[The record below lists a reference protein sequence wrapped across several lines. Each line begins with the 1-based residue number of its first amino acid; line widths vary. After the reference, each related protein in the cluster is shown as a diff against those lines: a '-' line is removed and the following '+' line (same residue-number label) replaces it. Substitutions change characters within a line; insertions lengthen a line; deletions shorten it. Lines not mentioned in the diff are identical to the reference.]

1 MAFTAKDVQALRER
15 TGCGMMDCKKAL
27 TEADGD
33 MEKAVEI
40 LRERGLAAQTKK
52 AGRIAAEG
60 VVYACSTENVG
71 VIIEINS
78 ETDFVAKNEKFM
90 DFVKACAEAVVKYN
104 PADVDALLQCDG
116 GEGTIE
122 EMLRDRILTIG
133 ENIKIRRFERV
144 DGITVPYIHMGGV
157 YATLVKFETTPEIA
171 AKPEFTDFGKDIAMQ
186 VAAINPTYLSEEEVP
201 ASVVENEKE
210 IRIAQL
216 KQDPKNANKPQ
227 NILDKIVTGGLGK
240 FFKEVCLLDQSFVKD
255 DKMSVKD
262 YVAKTAR
269 ELGGDIKVVKF
280 LRYEKGEGLEKRNED
295 FAAEVAAQI
304 NK

>member
-1 MAFTAKDVQALRER
+1 MAFTAKDVQTLRER

-27 TEADGD
+27 TEAEGD
-33 MEKAVEI
+33 MDKAIEI

-60 VVYACSTENVG
+60 VVFATSTEDVG
-71 VIIEINS
+71 VILEVNS

-90 DFVKACAEAVVKYN
+90 DFVKACANAVIKYN

-144 DGITVPYIHMGGV
+144 EGITVPYIHMGGV
-157 YATLVKFETTPEIA
+157 YATLVKFETSPEIA
-171 AKPEFTDFGKDIAMQ
+171 AKPEFTEFGKDIAMQ
-186 VAAINPTYLSEEEVP
+186 VAAINPTYLNEEEVP
-201 ASVVENEKE
+201 ASVIENEKE
-210 IRIAQL
+210 VRIAQL

-227 NILDKIVTGGLGK
+227 NILDKIVQGGLGK
-240 FFKEVCLLDQSFVKD
+240 FFKEVCLLDQPFVKE
-255 DKMSVKD
+255 DKISVSD
-262 YVAKTAR
+262 YVARKAK

>member
-78 ETDFVAKNEKFM
+78 ETDFVAKNDKFM

-262 YVAKTAR
+262 YVAKTAK

>member
-1 MAFTAKDVQALRER
+1 MAFTAKDVQTLRER

-27 TEADGD
+27 TEAEGD
-33 MEKAVEI
+33 MDKAIEI

-60 VVYACSTENVG
+60 VVFATSTEDVG
-71 VIIEINS
+71 VILEVNS

-90 DFVKACAEAVVKYN
+90 DFVRACANAVIKYN

-144 DGITVPYIHMGGV
+144 EGITVPYIHMGGV
-157 YATLVKFETTPEIA
+157 YATLVKFETSPEIA
-171 AKPEFTDFGKDIAMQ
+171 AKPEFTEFGKDIAMQ
-186 VAAINPTYLSEEEVP
+186 VAAINPTYLNEEEVP
-201 ASVVENEKE
+201 ASVIENEKE
-210 IRIAQL
+210 VRIAQL

-227 NILDKIVTGGLGK
+227 NILDKIVQGGLGK
-240 FFKEVCLLDQSFVKD
+240 FFKEVCLLDQPFVKE
-255 DKMSVKD
+255 DKISVSD
-262 YVAKTAR
+262 YVTRKAK

>member
-1 MAFTAKDVQALRER
+1 MAFTAKDVQTLRER

-27 TEADGD
+27 TEAEGD
-33 MEKAVEI
+33 MDKAIEI

-60 VVYACSTENVG
+60 VVFATSTEDVG
-71 VIIEINS
+71 VILEVNS
-78 ETDFVAKNEKFM
+78 ETDFVAKNDKFM
-90 DFVKACAEAVVKYN
+90 DFVKACANAVIKDD

-144 DGITVPYIHMGGV
+144 EGITIPYIHMGGV
-157 YATLVKFETTPEIA
+157 YATLVKFETSPEIA
-171 AKPEFTDFGKDIAMQ
+171 AKPEFTEFGKDIAMQ
-186 VAAINPTYLSEEEVP
+186 VAAINPTYLCEKEVP

-210 IRIAQL
+210 VRIAQL

-227 NILDKIVTGGLGK
+227 NILDKIVQGGLGK
-240 FFKEVCLLDQSFVKD
+240 FFKEVCLLDQPFVKE
-255 DKMSVKD
+255 DKISVSD
-262 YVAKTAR
+262 YVARKSK

>member
-27 TEADGD
+27 TEAEGD
-33 MEKAVEI
+33 MDKAIEI

-60 VVYACSTENVG
+60 VVFATSSENVG
-71 VIIEINS
+71 VILEVNS
-78 ETDFVAKNEKFM
+78 ETDFVAKNDKFM
-90 DFVKACAEAVVKYN
+90 DFVRACAEAVIKN
-104 PADVDALLQCDG
+104 DPADVEALLQCDG

-144 DGITVPYIHMGGV
+144 EGVTVPYIHMGGV
-157 YATLVKFETTPEIA
+157 YATLVKFETSPEIA
-171 AKPEFTDFGKDIAMQ
+171 AKPEFVEFGKDIAMQ
-186 VAAINPTYLSEEEVP
+186 VAAINPTYLNEEEVP
-201 ASVVENEKE
+201 AEVIENEKE
-210 IRIAQL
+210 VRIAQL

-227 NILDKIVTGGLGK
+227 NILDKIVVGGLNK
-240 FFKEVCLLDQSFVKD
+240 YFKEVCLLDQPFVKD

-262 YVAKTAR
+262 YVAKTAK

>member
-144 DGITVPYIHMGGV
+144 EGITVPYIHMGGV

-262 YVAKTAR
+262 YVAKTAK

>member
-27 TEADGD
+27 TEAEGD
-33 MEKAVEI
+33 MDKAIEI

-60 VVYACSTENVG
+60 VVFATSSENVG
-71 VIIEINS
+71 VILEVNS
-78 ETDFVAKNEKFM
+78 ETDFVAKNDKFM
-90 DFVKACAEAVVKYN
+90 DFVRACAEAVIKN
-104 PADVDALLQCDG
+104 DPADVDALLQCNG

-144 DGITVPYIHMGGV
+144 EGVTVPYIHMGGV
-157 YATLVKFETTPEIA
+157 YATLVKFETSPEIA
-171 AKPEFTDFGKDIAMQ
+171 AKPEFVEFGKDIAMQ
-186 VAAINPTYLSEEEVP
+186 VAAINPTYLNEEEVP
-201 ASVVENEKE
+201 AEVIENEKE
-210 IRIAQL
+210 VRIAQL

-227 NILDKIVTGGLGK
+227 NILDKIVVGGLNK
-240 FFKEVCLLDQSFVKD
+240 YFKEVCLLDQPFVKD

-262 YVAKTAR
+262 YVAKTAK

>member
-27 TEADGD
+27 TEAEGD
-33 MEKAVEI
+33 MDKAIEI

-60 VVYACSTENVG
+60 VVFATSSENVG
-71 VIIEINS
+71 VILEVNS
-78 ETDFVAKNEKFM
+78 ETDFVAKNDKFM
-90 DFVKACAEAVVKYN
+90 DFVRACAEAVIKN
-104 PADVDALLQCDG
+104 DPADVDALLQCNG

-144 DGITVPYIHMGGV
+144 EGVTVPYIHMGGV
-157 YATLVKFETTPEIA
+157 YATLVKFETSPEIA
-171 AKPEFTDFGKDIAMQ
+171 AKPEFVEFGKDIAMQ
-186 VAAINPTYLSEEEVP
+186 VAAINPTYLNEEEVP
-201 ASVVENEKE
+201 AEVIENEKE
-210 IRIAQL
+210 VRIAQL

-262 YVAKTAR
+262 YVAKTAK

>member
-1 MAFTAKDVQALRER
+1 MAFTAKDVQTLRER

-27 TEADGD
+27 TEAEGD
-33 MEKAVEI
+33 MDKAIEI

-60 VVYACSTENVG
+60 VVFATSTEDVG
-71 VIIEINS
+71 VILEVNS
-78 ETDFVAKNEKFM
+78 ETDFVAKNDKFM
-90 DFVKACAEAVVKYN
+90 DFVKACANAVIKDN

-144 DGITVPYIHMGGV
+144 EGVTVPYIHMGGV
-157 YATLVKFETTPEIA
+157 YATLVKFETSPEIA
-171 AKPEFTDFGKDIAMQ
+171 AKPEFTEFGKDIAMQ
-186 VAAINPTYLSEEEVP
+186 VAAINPTYLCEEEVP

-210 IRIAQL
+210 VRIAQL

-227 NILDKIVTGGLGK
+227 NILDKIVQGGLGK
-240 FFKEVCLLDQSFVKD
+240 FFKEVCLLDQPFVKED
-255 DKMSVKD
+255 RISVSD
-262 YVAKTAR
+262 YVARKSK

>member
-262 YVAKTAR
+262 YVAKTAK

>member
-27 TEADGD
+27 TEAEGD
-33 MEKAVEI
+33 MDKAIEI

-60 VVYACSTENVG
+60 VVFATSSENVG
-71 VIIEINS
+71 VILEVNS
-78 ETDFVAKNEKFM
+78 ETDFVAKNDKFM
-90 DFVKACAEAVVKYN
+90 DFVRACAEAVIKN
-104 PADVDALLQCDG
+104 DPADVDALLQCNG

-144 DGITVPYIHMGGV
+144 EGVTVPYIHMGGV
-157 YATLVKFETTPEIA
+157 YATLVKFETSPEIA
-171 AKPEFTDFGKDIAMQ
+171 AKPEFVEFGKDIAMQ
-186 VAAINPTYLSEEEVP
+186 VAAINPTYLNEEEVP
-201 ASVVENEKE
+201 AEVIENEKE
-210 IRIAQL
+210 VRIAQL
-216 KQDPKNANKPQ
+216 KQDPKNANKPA
-227 NILDKIVTGGLGK
+227 NILEKIVTGGLGK
-240 FFKEVCLLDQSFVKD
+240 FFKEVCLLDQPFVKD

-262 YVAKTAR
+262 YVAKTAK

>member
-1 MAFTAKDVQALRER
+1 MAFTAKDVQTLRER

-27 TEADGD
+27 TEAEGD
-33 MEKAVEI
+33 MDKAIEI

-60 VVYACSTENVG
+60 VVFATSTEDVG
-71 VIIEINS
+71 VILEVNS
-78 ETDFVAKNEKFM
+78 ETDFVAKNDKFM
-90 DFVKACAEAVVKYN
+90 DFVKACANAVIKDN

-144 DGITVPYIHMGGV
+144 EGVTVPYIHMGGV
-157 YATLVKFETTPEIA
+157 YATLVKFETSPEIA
-171 AKPEFTDFGKDIAMQ
+171 AKPEFTEFGKDIAMQ
-186 VAAINPTYLSEEEVP
+186 VAAINPTYLCEEEVP

-210 IRIAQL
+210 VRIAQL

-227 NILDKIVTGGLGK
+227 NILDKIVQGGLGK
-240 FFKEVCLLDQSFVKD
+240 FFKEVCLLDQPFVKE
-255 DKMSVKD
+255 DKISVSD
-262 YVAKTAR
+262 YVARTAK

>member
-1 MAFTAKDVQALRER
+1 MAFTAKDVQTLRER

-27 TEADGD
+27 TEAEGD
-33 MEKAVEI
+33 MDKAIEI

-60 VVYACSTENVG
+60 VVFATSTENVG
-71 VIIEINS
+71 VILEVNS
-78 ETDFVAKNEKFM
+78 ETDFVAKNDKFM
-90 DFVKACAEAVVKYN
+90 DFVKACANAVIKDN

-144 DGITVPYIHMGGV
+144 EGVTVPYIHMGGV
-157 YATLVKFETTPEIA
+157 YATLVKFETSPEIA
-171 AKPEFTDFGKDIAMQ
+171 AKPEFTEFGKDIAMQ
-186 VAAINPTYLSEEEVP
+186 VAAINPTYLCEEEVP

-210 IRIAQL
+210 VRIAQL

-227 NILDKIVTGGLGK
+227 NILDKIVQGGLGK
-240 FFKEVCLLDQSFVKD
+240 FFKEVCLLDQPFVKE
-255 DKMSVKD
+255 DKISVSD
-262 YVAKTAR
+262 YVARTAK

>member
-1 MAFTAKDVQALRER
+1 MAFTAKDVQSLRER

-33 MEKAVEI
+33 FDRAIEI
-40 LRERGLAAQTKK
+40 LRERGLAAQEKK

-60 VVYACSTENVG
+60 VVYACSDENVG
-71 VIIEINS
+71 VILEVNS

-90 DFVKACAEAVVKYN
+90 SFVEAAANAVVKFN
-104 PADVDALLQCDG
+104 PATVEELLACDG

-122 EMLRDRILTIG
+122 EMLRERILTIG

-144 DGITVPYIHMGGV
+144 EGVTVPYIHMGGV
-157 YATLVKFETTPEIA
+157 YATLVKFDVDPAIA
-171 AKPEFTDFGKDIAMQ
+171 KNPEFITFGKDIAMQ
-186 VAAINPTYLSEEEVP
+186 VAALSPQFLDKDSVP
-201 ASVVENEKE
+201 AEVIDKEKE

-216 KQDPKNANKPQ
+216 KEDPKNANKPQ
-227 NILDKIVTGGLGK
+227 NILEKIILGGLGK
-240 FFKEVCLLDQSFVKD
+240 YYKEVCLLEQPFVKD
-255 DKMSVKD
+255 GDMSVAD
-262 YVAKTAR
+262 YVNKTSKA
-269 ELGGDIKVVKF
+269 LGTPISVTKF

-304 NK
+304 KH

>member
-1 MAFTAKDVQALRER
+1 MAFTAKDVQTLRER

-27 TEADGD
+27 TEAEGD
-33 MEKAVEI
+33 MDKAIEI

-60 VVYACSTENVG
+60 VVFATSTEDVG
-71 VIIEINS
+71 VILEVNS

-90 DFVKACAEAVVKYN
+90 DFVKACANAVIKDD

-144 DGITVPYIHMGGV
+144 EGITVPYIHMGGV
-157 YATLVKFETTPEIA
+157 YATLVKFETSPEIA
-171 AKPEFTDFGKDIAMQ
+171 AKPEFTEFGKDIAMQ
-186 VAAINPTYLSEEEVP
+186 VAAINPTYLNEEEVP
-201 ASVVENEKE
+201 TSVIENEKE
-210 IRIAQL
+210 VRIAQL
-216 KQDPKNANKPQ
+216 KQDPKNASKPQ
-227 NILDKIVTGGLGK
+227 NILDKIVQGGLGK
-240 FFKEVCLLDQSFVKD
+240 FFKEVCLLDQPFVKE
-255 DKMSVKD
+255 DKISVSD
-262 YVAKTAR
+262 YVARKAK

>member
-27 TEADGD
+27 TEAEGD
-33 MEKAVEI
+33 MDKAIEL

-60 VVYACSTENVG
+60 VVFATSSENVG
-71 VIIEINS
+71 VILEVNS
-78 ETDFVAKNEKFM
+78 ETDFVAKNDKFM
-90 DFVKACAEAVVKYN
+90 DFVRACAEAVIKN
-104 PADVDALLQCDG
+104 DPADVDALLQCDG

-144 DGITVPYIHMGGV
+144 EGVTVPYIHMGGV
-157 YATLVKFETTPEIA
+157 YATLVKFETSPEIA
-171 AKPEFTDFGKDIAMQ
+171 AKPEFVEFGKDIAMQ
-186 VAAINPTYLSEEEVP
+186 VAAINPTYLNEEEVP
-201 ASVVENEKE
+201 AEVIENEKE
-210 IRIAQL
+210 VRIAQL

-227 NILDKIVTGGLGK
+227 NILDKIVVGGLNK
-240 FFKEVCLLDQSFVKD
+240 YFKEVCLLDQPFVKD

-262 YVAKTAR
+262 YVAKTAK

>member
-1 MAFTAKDVQALRER
+1 MAFTAKDVQTLRER

-27 TEADGD
+27 TEAEGD
-33 MEKAVEI
+33 MDKAIEI

-60 VVYACSTENVG
+60 VVFATSTEDVG
-71 VIIEINS
+71 VILEVNS

-90 DFVKACAEAVVKYN
+90 DFVKACANAVIKDD

-144 DGITVPYIHMGGV
+144 EGITVPYIHMGGV
-157 YATLVKFETTPEIA
+157 YATLVKFETSPEIA
-171 AKPEFTDFGKDIAMQ
+171 AKPEFTEFGKDIAMQ
-186 VAAINPTYLSEEEVP
+186 VAAINPTYLNEEEVP
-201 ASVVENEKE
+201 ASVIENEKE
-210 IRIAQL
+210 VRIAQL

-227 NILDKIVTGGLGK
+227 NILDKIVQGGLGK
-240 FFKEVCLLDQSFVKD
+240 FFKEVCLLDQPFVKE
-255 DKMSVKD
+255 DKISVSD
-262 YVAKTAR
+262 YVARKAK

>member
-40 LRERGLAAQTKK
+40 LRERGLAAQTKN

-60 VVYACSTENVG
+60 VVYAASTEKVG
-71 VIIEINS
+71 VILEVNS

-90 DFVKACAEAVVKYN
+90 DFVKACADAIVREN

-144 DGITVPYIHMGGV
+144 EGTTAAYIHMGGV
-157 YATLVKFETTPEIA
+157 YATLVQFETSPEIA
-171 AKPEFTDFGKDIAMQ
+171 AKPEFQELGQDIAMQ
-186 VAAINPTYLSEEEVP
+186 VAAINPSYLNEEEVP
-201 ASVVENEKE
+201 ASVIENEKE
-210 IRIAQL
+210 VRAAQL
-216 KQDPKNANKPQ
+216 RQDPKNANKPA
-227 NILDKIVTGGLGK
+227 NILEKIILGGLNK
-240 FFKEVCLLDQSFVKD
+240 FYKEVCLLDQPFVKD
-255 DKMSVKD
+255 DKMSVSQ
-262 YVAKTAR
+262 YVQSKAK
-269 ELGGDIKVVKF
+269 ELGGEIKVVKF
-280 LRYEKGEGLEKRNED
+280 IRYEKGEGLEKRNED

>member
-60 VVYACSTENVG
+60 VVYAASKEDVG
-71 VIIEINS
+71 VILEVNS

-90 DFVKACAEAVVKYN
+90 DFVKACADAVMRDD

-144 DGITVPYIHMGGV
+144 EGTTVAYIHMGGV
-157 YATLVKFETTPEIA
+157 YATLVKFETSPEIA
-171 AKPEFTDFGKDIAMQ
+171 AKPEFQELGQDIAMQ
-186 VAAINPTYLSEEEVP
+186 VAAINPSYLSEEEVP
-201 ASVVENEKE
+201 ASVIENEKE
-210 IRIAQL
+210 VRAAQL
-216 KQDPKNANKPQ
+216 RQDPKNANKPA
-227 NILDKIVTGGLGK
+227 NILEKIILGGLNK
-240 FFKEVCLLDQSFVKD
+240 FYKEVCLLDQPFVKD
-255 DKMSVKD
+255 DKMSVNQ
-262 YVAKTAR
+262 YVQSKAK

-280 LRYEKGEGLEKRNED
+280 IRYEKGEGLEKRNED